1 MLHVR
6 AQQTGSDGRLTLRQ
20 IHIIGGTVMHRH
32 TLLTKPVAAAAALA
46 TTATTAVLLGTV
58 SAGPAAACGAPTP
71 STRPI
76 SADAPYDSPFTNSGS
91 LRLPAVTARP
101 GTDYGHLPRWKHY
114 ADGRVLLRED
124 RVTLRRS
131 PDPLFIR
138 YTNVN
143 PRLRSYWLD
152 RDVVIRVRTENYDR
166 MTGHAPGPGPELRRV
181 SRQQF
186 LDSFHTDSSF
196 ERLLKYRA
204 VYRLTF
210 DASHTHVRAIEELP
224 AFYGC

>member
-1 MLHVR
+1 
-6 AQQTGSDGRLTLRQ
+6 
-20 IHIIGGTVMHRH
+20 MHRH
-32 TLLTKPVAAAAALA
+32 TLLTKSIAAAAAVA
-46 TTATTAVLLGTV
+46 TTATTAVILATV
-58 SAGPAAACGAPTP
+58 TAGPAAACGPPIP
-71 STRPI
+71 SKRPI

-91 LRLPAVTARP
+91 LALPAVAARA
-101 GTDYGHLPRWKHY
+101 GTDYGHLPRWKHF

-131 PDPLFIR
+131 PDPGFIR

-152 RDVVIRVRTENYDR
+152 RDVVIRVGIENFER
-166 MTGHAPGPGPELRRV
+166 MTGDYPKPGAELNRV

-186 LDSFHTDSSF
+186 LDSFHTDSAGD
-196 ERLLKYRA
+196 RALKYRA

-210 DASHTHVRAIEELP
+210 DPSHTHLRAIEELRS
-224 AFYGC
+224 FYSC

>member
-1 MLHVR
+1 
-6 AQQTGSDGRLTLRQ
+6 
-20 IHIIGGTVMHRH
+20 MHRH
-32 TLLTKPVAAAAALA
+32 TLLTRSVAAAAALA
-46 TTATTAVLLGTV
+46 TTATTAVALGTV
-58 SAGPAAACGAPTP
+58 TAGPAAACGAPIP
-71 STRPI
+71 SKQPI

-91 LRLPAVTARP
+91 LRLPAVAARA
-101 GTDYGHLPRWKHY
+101 GTDYGHLPRWKHF

-131 PDPLFIR
+131 PDPSFIR

-152 RDVVIRVRTENYDR
+152 RDVVIRVGIENYAR
-166 MTGHAPGPGPELRRV
+166 MTGHYPRPGAELNRV

-186 LDSFHTDSSF
+186 LDSFHTDSSG
-196 ERLLKYRA
+196 ERALKYRA

-210 DASHTHVRAIEELP
+210 DASHTHLRAIEELRS
-224 AFYGC
+224 FYGC

>member
-1 MLHVR
+1 
-6 AQQTGSDGRLTLRQ
+6 
-20 IHIIGGTVMHRH
+20 
-32 TLLTKPVAAAAALA
+32 LA
-46 TTATTAVLLGTV
+46 TTATTAVVLGTV
-58 SAGPAAACGAPTP
+58 SAGPAAACGAPIP
-71 STRPI
+71 SRRPI

-91 LRLPAVTARP
+91 LLLPAVAARP
-101 GTDYGHLPRWKHY
+101 GTDYGHLPRWKHF

-131 PDPLFIR
+131 PDPGFIR

-152 RDVVIRVRTENYDR
+152 PDVVIRVGDNYAR
-166 MTGHAPGPGPELRRV
+166 MTGHSAKPGTVLNRV

-186 LDSFHTDSSF
+186 LDSFHTDSSW
-196 ERLLKYRA
+196 ERALKYRT

-210 DASHTHVRAIEELP
+210 DASHTHLRAIEELP
-224 AFYGC
+224 SFYSC

>member
-1 MLHVR
+1 
-6 AQQTGSDGRLTLRQ
+6 
-20 IHIIGGTVMHRH
+20 MHRH
-32 TLLTKPVAAAAALA
+32 TLLTRPAAAAAALA
-46 TTATTAVLLGTV
+46 TAAATAVLVGTV
-58 SAGPAAACGAPTP
+58 TAGPAAACGAPAP
-71 STRPI
+71 SNRPI
-76 SADAPYDSPFTNSGS
+76 SADAPYDSPLTNSGS
-91 LRLPAVTARP
+91 LGLPVVAARP
-101 GTDYGHLPRWKHY
+101 GTDHGHLPRWKHF

-131 PDPLFIR
+131 PDPSFIR

-152 RDVVIRVRTENYDR
+152 RDVVIRVRIDNYER
-166 MTGHAPGPGPELRRV
+166 MTGHYPAGHAELNRV

-186 LDSFHTDSSF
+186 LDSFHTGSPG

-210 DASHTHVRAIEELP
+210 DASHTHLRAIEELP
-224 AFYGC
+224 SFYSC